1 MTQELP
7 YAGLSGFLAPDGIFH
22 SCGYQEHRHLA
33 VELVKQYDVQFFD
46 GDSNK
51 VPNFIKFGCFPW
63 VDKKGDSGC
72 HAFGHDE
79 PTPEQAAWLLA
90 NVDRMTDIQR
100 RQILRD
106 LVFWE
111 IDISGV
117 QP

>member
-1 MTQELP
+1 MTLA
-7 YAGLSGFLAPDGIFH
+7 YNGLSGFLAPDGVFH
-22 SCGYQEHRHLA
+22 ECEYQEHRHLA
-33 VELVKQYDVQFFD
+33 AELVKKYNVQFFD

-51 VPNFIKFGCFPW
+51 VPNFIKFGCSPW

-79 PTPEQAAWLLA
+79 PTPEQSAWLLS

-106 LVFWE
+106 LAFWE
-111 IDISGV
+111 IDVSGV